1 MQQLFSGNF
10 SGKDENPMIQL
21 FKNEWRKVRFPVL
34 TLMLA
39 LSIIMCVLSCAV
51 YRNYTLH
58 YELEAWEVATPV
70 FNLLFPLVVTLPLC
84 WNLYYERKNNFLLY
98 VRPRVRPG
106 KYLAAKWLVQ
116 AGCAFLLI
124 FIPYI
129 LAAVFSLYVKEPID
143 AVRYQGFGSP
153 YKHVFLQIFTEKPM
167 IYALLLSL
175 QKGLIG
181 VLVMTFGFVL
191 ALYVNNM
198 FLILTGPF
206 IYTEL
211 ENFIL
216 SILGVPEYR
225 LVVSFEPT
233 AVASNSYSPVSVVF
247 GPALLLLVCG
257 VIWFYYAKIRKCT
270 VVR

>member
-1 MQQLFSGNF
+1 
-10 SGKDENPMIQL
+10 MIQL

-39 LSIIMCVLSCAV
+39 LSIIMCVLSCTV

-58 YELEAWEVATPV
+58 YDLEAWEVATPV
-70 FNLLFPLVVTLPLC
+70 VNLLFPLVVTLPLC

-116 AGCAFLLI
+116 AGCAFLLL
-124 FIPYI
+124 FIPYV
-129 LAAVFSLYVKEPID
+129 LAAVFSLYVKEPIEPLH
-143 AVRYQGFGSP
+143 YSGLGSP
-153 YKHVFLQIFTEKPM
+153 YEHVFLQMFTEKPM
-167 IYALLLSL
+167 GYALLLSFR
-175 QKGLIG
+175 KGLIG
-181 VLVMTFGFVL
+181 LLAMTLGFVL
-191 ALYVNNM
+191 ALYVNNV
-198 FLILTGPF
+198 FVVLTGPF

-216 SILGVPEYR
+216 SVLGVPQYR

-233 AVASNSYSPVSVVF
+233 AVASNVYSPVSAVF

-257 VIWFYYAKIRKCT
+257 AIWLYFAKIRKCT

>member
-1 MQQLFSGNF
+1 MQQLFSSNF

-58 YELEAWEVATPV
+58 YELEAWGSGDAGVQFT
-70 FNLLFPLVVTLPLC
+70 FPLVVTLPLC

-116 AGCAFLLI
+116 AGCAFLLL
-124 FIPYI
+124 FIPYV

-143 AVRYQGFGSP
+143 PIRYQGFDSP
-153 YKHVFLQIFTEKPM
+153 YEHVFLQMFTE
-167 IYALLLSL
+167 
-175 QKGLIG
+175 
-181 VLVMTFGFVL
+181 
-191 ALYVNNM
+191 
-198 FLILTGPF
+198 
-206 IYTEL
+206 
-211 ENFIL
+211 
-216 SILGVPEYR
+216 
-225 LVVSFEPT
+225 
-233 AVASNSYSPVSVVF
+233 SP
-247 GPALLLLVCG
+247 
-257 VIWFYYAKIRKCT
+257 
-270 VVR
+270 